1 MDDEQLYQIAVS
13 LIPTKVSNIR
23 SMLDNFGSA
32 EAVFK
37 KENIQ
42 KIPDLALEAKK
53 ALMNGSLLASA
64 EKELKNMRDNRIKG
78 RFVLGEDYPYR
89 LRECCDAPIM
99 LYSRGIH
106 DLSALKMVAVVGTR
120 KATPLGKESTQIL
133 IKDLARHFPDMV
145 VVSGLAYG
153 IDIIAHQTALQN
165 SLKTIGVL
173 AHGMQ
178 EIYPASHRKIA
189 QDMYEDGGALLS
201 EYPWGTPSLSRRFLE
216 RNRIIAGLCDCCIVM
231 ESGIGGGSMSTA
243 KHAREY
249 NRDILAFPGRSVDKY
264 SSGCN
269 DLIKQRTAALI
280 ETAEDVIR
288 ELNWVSPHKRKERQ
302 QNLFAEIPAE
312 QKALMKLLGIGEML
326 TAHDLSIQSGLRIQE
341 IHLQLLEL
349 EMAGM
354 VECLPGGMYRR
365 KGPL

>member
-1 MDDEQLYQIAVS
+1 MYQIAVS
-13 LIPTKVSNIR
+13 LIPTSVWNIR
-23 SMLDNFGSA
+23 SMLDNLGSA

-42 KIPDLALEAKK
+42 ELPDLAPDAKK
-53 ALMNGSLLASA
+53 ALLNGSLLSMA
-64 EKELKNMRDNRIKG
+64 ERELKNMREHRIRG
-78 RFVLGEDYPYR
+78 RFVLDEDYPYR
-89 LRECCDAPIM
+89 LRECSDAPIM

-120 KATPLGKESTQIL
+120 KATPLGKESTQML
-133 IKDLARHFPDMV
+133 LKDLARHFPDLV

-153 IDIIAHQTALQN
+153 IDVIAHQAALQN
-165 SLKTIGVL
+165 GLKTIAVL
-173 AHGMQ
+173 AHGLQ
-178 EIYPASHRKIA
+178 EIYPTSHRWIA
-189 QDMYEDGGALLS
+189 NDLYEDGGALLS
-201 EYPWGTPSLSRRFLE
+201 EYPFGTPSIPHHFLE

-231 ESGIGGGSMSTA
+231 ESAIGGGSMSTA

-269 DLIKQRTAALI
+269 ELIKQRTAALV

-288 ELNWVSPHKRKERQ
+288 ELNWVSPIKRKSRQ
-302 QNLFAEIPAE
+302 QTLFAEIPAE
-312 QKALMKLLGIGEML
+312 QKALMKLLGIGEL
-326 TAHDLSIQSGLRIQE
+326 QTVNDLSIRSGLRIQDVLL
-341 IHLQLLEL
+341 HLLEL

-354 VECLPGGMYRR
+354 IECLPGGSYRR
-365 KGPL
+365 KGPQ